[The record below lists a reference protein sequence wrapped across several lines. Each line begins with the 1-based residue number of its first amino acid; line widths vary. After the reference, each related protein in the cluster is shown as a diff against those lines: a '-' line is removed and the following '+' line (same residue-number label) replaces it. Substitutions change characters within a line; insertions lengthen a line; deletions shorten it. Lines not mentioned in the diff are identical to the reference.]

1 MELKFINYTHKD
13 KNLSFEIKKSTI
25 TGITGPGSSEFID
38 IIALKQLNKGQ
49 LLVDNIKV
57 NKDNIYEYR
66 RRVSVIEKTFN
77 YKEPTVLTLMIEY
90 IKRHNLRI
98 KEPLKKIKDSLKI
111 VELPEKILSKEL
123 WILSSSEKKLLQLAI
138 SLLSNPS
145 ILILEEPFKE
155 LDKHNEKKVIM
166 LLQRLKEQFQ
176 KTIVII
182 SNDSN
187 ILYKYTNEMIFIKNA
202 DIFLTGPTS
211 EVYLRVDHL
220 KRNKFDLPT
229 IIEFTYLAKKK
240 KNVKIDYHKDVRDI
254 IKDIY
259 KHI

>member
-1 MELKFINYTHKD
+1 MELKFVNYTHKD
-13 KNLSFEIKKSTI
+13 KSLSFEIKKSTI
-25 TGITGPGSSEFID
+25 TGITGNQAEELID
-38 IIALKQLNKGQ
+38 LIALKELNKGQ

-66 RRVSVIEKTFN
+66 RRISVIEKTFN

-111 VELPEKILSKEL
+111 VELPEEILLKET

-176 KTIVII
+176 KAIVIV

-187 ILYKYTNEMIFIKNA
+187 ILYKYTNEMIFIKNN
-202 DIFLTGPTS
+202 DIFLTGSTN
-211 EVYLRVDHL
+211 EVYLRVDYL
-220 KRNKFDLPT
+220 KRNKFELPE
-229 IIEFTYLAKKK
+229 IIEFTYIAKKK

>member
-13 KNLSFEIKKSTI
+13 KNLSFEIKESTI
-25 TGITGPGSSEFID
+25 TGITGSAPSEFID
-38 IIALKQLNKGQ
+38 LIALKQLNKGQ
-49 LLVDNIKV
+49 ILIDGIKV

-66 RRVSVIEKTFN
+66 RHISVITKRFN
-77 YKEPTVLTLMIEY
+77 YKEPTVLSLMIEH

-111 VELPEKILSKEL
+111 VELPEEILFKET
-123 WILSSSEKKLLQLAI
+123 WILSSSEKKLLQFAI
-138 SLLSNPS
+138 SLLSNPN

-155 LDKHNEKKVIM
+155 LDKHNEKKVMM
-166 LLQRLKEQFQ
+166 LLQRLKEQFK

-182 SNDSN
+182 SNDSS
-187 ILYKYTNEMIFIKNA
+187 ILYKYTNEMIFIKND

-211 EVYLRVDHL
+211 EVYLRVDYL
-220 KRNKFDLPT
+220 KRNKFDLPA